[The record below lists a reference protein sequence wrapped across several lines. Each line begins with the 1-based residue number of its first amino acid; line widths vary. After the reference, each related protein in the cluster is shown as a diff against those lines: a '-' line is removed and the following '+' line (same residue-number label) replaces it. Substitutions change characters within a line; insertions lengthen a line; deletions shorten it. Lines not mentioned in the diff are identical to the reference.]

1 MSPTSSMIA
10 PHAVA
15 ASVEDAVSLTRK
27 KHDGHLY
34 GDGLYRIVR
43 VEEERP

>member
-1 MSPTSSMIA
+1 M
-10 PHAVA
+10 
-15 ASVEDAVSLTRK
+15 ASDNLTFFSIVQSEAK
-27 KHDGHLY
+27 LESGHDRLY